1 MRTLVRITFRQ
12 HQFEFVA
19 LGALLVLSAVGLL
32 VIPVIWSMLPLA
44 ECTAADSL
52 APEDVTAELIRK
64 CTAVYDSIYVLGGI
78 GQALV
83 IAGVAGPAVAGVIL
97 GAGLVSKEI
106 ERGTAVLPWT
116 MGRSRRRW
124 LLERVLVIA
133 ALVGAVALALAAL
146 TDNLMLMFDQTPLD
160 RSLYLYEVRGWM
172 VPARGMVG
180 LAAGVLAGTLTGR
193 AVPALIVGALV
204 ASLCCLGVYNIG
216 NELNRAQAIE
226 FEGSGGL
233 DISEILR
240 DHTGAVVS
248 YDEAYARISVEDDA
262 SWARFQAEF
271 TSSSIGV
278 PGSESRIVTGREVLM
293 LVGLAVVMTAG
304 AVVVVERRRPY

>member
-1 MRTLVRITFRQ
+1 MRTLVRVTFRQ
-12 HQFEFVA
+12 HQFEIVA
-19 LGALLVLSAVGLL
+19 LGTLLLIAVVGLI

-44 ECTAADSL
+44 ECTAAGSM
-52 APEDVTAELIRK
+52 APEDVTAELMRK
-64 CTAVYDSIYVLGGI
+64 CTALFDTVYVLGGI
-78 GQALV
+78 GQAFV
-83 IAGVAGPAVAGVIL
+83 VAGVAGPAVAGVIL

-106 ERGTAVLPWT
+106 ERGTAVMPWT

-133 ALVGAVALALAAL
+133 ALVGVVALALAAL
-146 TDNLMLMFDQTPLD
+146 TDNLLFMFDQTPLD
-160 RSLYLYEVRGWM
+160 RSLFLYEARGWM

-180 LAAGVLAGTLTGR
+180 LAAGVLAGAITGR
-193 AVPALIVGALV
+193 AVPALLVGALV
-204 ASLCCLGVYNIG
+204 ASLSCLGVYSIG
-216 NELNRAQAIE
+216 NELNQAQAIE
-226 FEGSGGL
+226 FEGPGGL
-233 DISEILR
+233 SISEILR
-240 DHTGAVVS
+240 DPTGAIVS

-271 TSSSIGV
+271 TSSSVGV

-293 LVGLAVVMTAG
+293 LVGLAFVMTAG

>member
-1 MRTLVRITFRQ
+1 MRWLVRITFRQ
-12 HQFEFVA
+12 HQFEIVA
-19 LGALLVLSAVGLL
+19 LGALLALSAVGLL
-32 VIPVIWSMLPLA
+32 VIPVIWSMLPIA
-44 ECTAADSL
+44 ECTAAGSL
-52 APEDVTAELIRK
+52 APEDVTAELIRR
-64 CTAVYDSIYVLGGI
+64 CTVTFDTIRVVEGI

-106 ERGTAVLPWT
+106 ERGTAVMPWT

-124 LLERVLVIA
+124 LLERMLVIGV
-133 ALVGAVALALAAL
+133 LLGGFSLALAAL
-146 TDNLMLMFDQTPLD
+146 TDNLMFMFDQTPLD

-180 LAAGVLAGTLTGR
+180 LAAGVLAGAILGR
-193 AVPALIVGALV
+193 AVPALLVGALV
-204 ASLCCLGVYNIG
+204 ASLCSMGVYDFG

-226 FEGSGGL
+226 YDDPGGL
-233 DISEILR
+233 YISEILR
-240 DHTGAVVS
+240 DHTGAIVS

-271 TSSSIGV
+271 RSSSIGV
-278 PGSESRIVTGREVLM
+278 PGPESRIVTGREVLM
-293 LVGLAVVMTAG
+293 LVGLAFVMTTG